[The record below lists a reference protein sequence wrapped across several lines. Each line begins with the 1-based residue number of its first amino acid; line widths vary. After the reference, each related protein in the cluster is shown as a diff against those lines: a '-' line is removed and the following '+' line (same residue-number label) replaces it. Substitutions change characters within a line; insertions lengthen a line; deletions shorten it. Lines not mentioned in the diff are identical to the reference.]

1 MFHTKVVD
9 KLKTRILC
17 SMNFFS
23 DKRAVYEILWKN
35 MVERD
40 RPQVTCSVQDL
51 TIRSTSC
58 SACTCIL
65 AS

>member
-1 MFHTKVVD
+1 MFSK
-9 KLKTRILC
+9 
-17 SMNFFS
+17 FFS
-23 DKRAVYEILWKN
+23 ENRAVYEIMWKS

-51 TIRSTSC
+51 TNRSTF
-58 SACTCIL
+58 CTAFIL